1 MRRYTTF
8 LAWKNQ
14 HCQNYY
20 TIQCNLQIQ
29 LNPYQIINGIFHRT
43 RRKNLKI
50 CMETK
55 KTPNTQSSLENEKWS
70 WRNQVPPDQAI
81 LQSYSHQNSMA
92 LVQKQTYRS
101 MKEDWS
107 LEINSSTHGQVI
119 YDKGSQTAQWE
130 RQFLQQMVLGKQDS
144 CM

>member
-8 LAWKNQ
+8 LAWKNK

-20 TIQCNLQIQ
+20 TIQGNLQIE

-43 RRKNLKI
+43 RRKNPKI

-55 KTPNTQSSLENEKWS
+55 KTPNTQSSLEKEKWS

-81 LQSYSHQNSMA
+81 LQGSMA
-92 LVQKQTYRS
+92 LAQKKTYRS
-101 MKEDWS
+101 MED
-107 LEINSSTHGQVI
+107 
-119 YDKGSQTAQWE
+119 D
-130 RQFLQQMVLGKQDS
+130 
-144 CM
+144 